1 MKNGNFD
8 TSIKNMGKPRTDMP
22 LFLLPNQS
30 DLVTGTMLGDATINR
45 KCGYYS
51 FTQKLA
57 NEEYVDHVGQ
67 VLEPFTIHYDTR
79 EYEPGFWRKTIRTCS
94 CQVFKE
100 LRKKWYTDRRK
111 IVPPDLKLNPKIIGY
126 WYADDGY
133 LLAPRKRLEFSTNG
147 FQDEEVRFLIELL
160 AEFDI
165 RAALHRDPSRKPII
179 RVKMRSFL
187 NTVEFLKPHVPW
199 KCMAYKLNLKKM
211 PKTKAGW
218 GANKLTKFEVRQI
231 RTLYNTGKYSQ
242 GELGKMFR
250 ISRRMAHLII
260 NNKAHPEANVGLR
273 GSAEVSVTFR
283 YEANPKPSPLVSPL

>member
-1 MKNGNFD
+1 
-8 TSIKNMGKPRTDMP
+8 
-22 LFLLPNQS
+22 
-30 DLVTGTMLGDATINR
+30 
-45 KCGYYS
+45 
-51 FTQKLA
+51 
-57 NEEYVDHVGQ
+57 
-67 VLEPFTIHYDTR
+67 
-79 EYEPGFWRKTIRTCS
+79 
-94 CQVFKE
+94 
-100 LRKKWYTDRRK
+100 
-111 IVPPDLKLNPKIIGY
+111 
-126 WYADDGY
+126 
-133 LLAPRKRLEFSTNG
+133 
-147 FQDEEVRFLIELL
+147 
-160 AEFDI
+160 
-165 RAALHRDPSRKPII
+165 
-179 RVKMRSFL
+179 
-187 NTVEFLKPHVPW
+187 LKPHVPW